1 MDRAFA
7 TDSRPAVPAV
17 STKLTEAIAGYSL
30 PVMGRPDR
38 ELLVGLNLIPH
49 LSPRR
54 CTELFA
60 CFPSFDAIWG
70 APAAKLAAVFGSSV
84 IGEAVASARD
94 EAAID
99 RELALAEDKDVT
111 LVTLVDPEYPGLLRE
126 IDDPPLVLY
135 VRGRLPVD
143 PARSIAVVGTRRATR
158 YGKMVAG
165 RFASQLAL
173 KGLTIVSGL
182 AAGIDT
188 AAHQGAIDVGGIT
201 VAVLGCGL
209 DYPYPKRNQP
219 LLQTIV
225 ETGTAISEYPLGMRP
240 AKWTFPQRNRIL
252 AGLSRGVLV
261 VQAPERSGSLITARL
276 ALEQGREVFA
286 VPGNINS
293 LTSAGSNRLIK
304 QGAQLV
310 DSAEEILAEFPDL
323 QQEHG
328 QPAGEAEEDAP
339 KLGEREQRVYDLI
352 SLEPVHVDDII
363 ARGDLSPTEASHILL
378 LLQLEGLIE
387 EAEGGRYIRK
397 P

>member
-1 MDRAFA
+1 LREGAF
-7 TDSRPAVPAV
+7 
-17 STKLTEAIAGYSL
+17 GYSL
-30 PVMGRPDR
+30 RAMNRPDR

-49 LSPRR
+49 LSPKR
-54 CTELFA
+54 CSELFA
-60 CFPSFDAIWG
+60 HFETFEAIWR
-70 APAAKLAAVFGSSV
+70 APAAELASLFGSSV

-99 RELALAEDKDVT
+99 AELALAEEKGIR
-111 LVTLVDPEYPGLLRE
+111 LVTLVDPEYPALLRE
-126 IDDPPLVLY
+126 IDDPPLLLY
-135 VRGRLPVD
+135 VKGRLPID
-143 PARSIAVVGTRRATR
+143 PARSIAIVGTRRATR

-173 KGLTIVSGL
+173 KGVTIVSGL

-188 AAHQGAIDVGGIT
+188 AAHQGVIDVGGLT
-201 VAVLGCGL
+201 VAVLGCGI

-219 LLQTIV
+219 LLQKIF

-252 AGLSRGVLV
+252 AGLSRGVVV

-276 ALEQGREVFA
+276 ALEQGRDVFA

-310 DSAEEILAEFPDL
+310 DRAEEILAEYPDL
-323 QQEHG
+323 LAEQGAPPEERQEEG
-328 QPAGEAEEDAP
+328 PSLSEQ
-339 KLGEREQRVYDLI
+339 EQRVYDLI